1 MITAA
6 ITPAPGAAAMAA
18 ERRTIPFDLGF
29 RYTLTGERD
38 RIQSGTVTVSIE
50 ASFTAVSIGYG
61 VIPLVPVVFGPGL
74 ARDYPAPPSG
84 PSVAAVASATPAAP
98 RPLSDVSFGAV
109 LNSLRRVLA
118 EGKTPQ
124 RRDGARRPPRAVA
137 DLPEILATGMRVN
150 PEVLSAVL
158 LTGER
163 TSLQASL
170 LERLFQEVPPAPE
183 QIQFLYALF
192 DEGTGRAFQS
202 DPILNTAGLGTADGD
217 RPFRYFAT
225 PITFAPQ
232 TTIRMDVT
240 EISPFPGELHVVLH
254 GYKVLGEAGTPT
266 GRARLQGRTG
276 PRRR

>member
-6 ITPAPGAAAMAA
+6 IPPGRGEAGLAPD
-18 ERRTIPFDLGF
+18 RRTIPFDLGF
-29 RYTLTGERD
+29 RYTLTGERN
-38 RIQSGTVTVSIE
+38 RVQSGTVTVSIE

-61 VIPLVPVVFGPGL
+61 VIPRAPVVFGPGL
-74 ARDYPAPPSG
+74 ARDYPAPPSA
-84 PSVAAVASATPAAP
+84 PIAAAAPTTPAAP

-118 EGKTPQ
+118 EGKAPQ
-124 RRDGARRPPRAVA
+124 RRDGAQRPPRAVS
-137 DLPEILATGMRVN
+137 DLSEILATGLRVN

-158 LTGER
+158 LAGER
-163 TSLQASL
+163 TNLQAPL
-170 LERLFQEVPPAPE
+170 LERLFQEVPPVPE

-202 DPILNTAGLGTADGD
+202 DPILSTAGLGTADGD

-240 EISPFPGELHVVLH
+240 EVSPFPGELHVVLH

-266 GRARLQGRTG
+266 GRALRAWSGHRGR
-276 PRRR
+276 